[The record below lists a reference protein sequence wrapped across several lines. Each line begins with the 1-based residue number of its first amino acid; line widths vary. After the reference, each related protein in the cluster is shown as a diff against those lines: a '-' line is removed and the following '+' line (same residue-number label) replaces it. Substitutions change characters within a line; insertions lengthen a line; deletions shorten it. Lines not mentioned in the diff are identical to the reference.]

1 MDTSKIRQGWE
12 QGKPVDVGLLLETID
27 RGICGVIERGICGVR
42 PCLLFSKQFIDPLQV
57 FLF

>member
-27 RGICGVIERGICGVR
+27 RGICGVR
-42 PCLLFSKQFIDPLQV
+42 PCLLFLKQFIDPLQV